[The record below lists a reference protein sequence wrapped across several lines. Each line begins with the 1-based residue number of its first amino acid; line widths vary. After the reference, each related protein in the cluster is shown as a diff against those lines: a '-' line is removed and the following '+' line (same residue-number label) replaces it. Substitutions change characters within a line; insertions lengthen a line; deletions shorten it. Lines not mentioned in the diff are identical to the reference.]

1 MCWQLDICCPPFDLE
16 MKTELYSFGFHAQD
30 FSRYRQ
36 TTCGG
41 YFTRPTL
48 IPSLGKSN
56 AQVHSEKCRMC
67 ALSLTMQFGD
77 VSASEWTEWLSLLGE
92 YEEVH
97 ATNQD
102 SQLKRKRN

>member
-1 MCWQLDICCPPFDLE
+1 
-16 MKTELYSFGFHAQD
+16 
-30 FSRYRQ
+30 
-36 TTCGG
+36 
-41 YFTRPTL
+41 
-48 IPSLGKSN
+48 
-56 AQVHSEKCRMC
+56 
-67 ALSLTMQFGD
+67 MQFGD